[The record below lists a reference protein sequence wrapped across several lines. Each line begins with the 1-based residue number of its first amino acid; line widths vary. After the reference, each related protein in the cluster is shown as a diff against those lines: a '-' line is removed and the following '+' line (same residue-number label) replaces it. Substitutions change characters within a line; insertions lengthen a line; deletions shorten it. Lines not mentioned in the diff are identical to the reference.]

1 MSDEPLTLCGK
12 FRTTVTSGSC
22 SSVETFYVAKGSS
35 SSILSWTTSQTL
47 NLIKAV
53 STVEPPGNLPPDAPD
68 FLKEFPNLTSGM
80 GKYKGEPARIHV
92 DESVKPV
99 AQPHRRVPFH
109 VRKQVEEKLKQL
121 ENDDIIHR
129 TKSHVSVFLKRGG
142 NMQLH
147 VSVMFTSYGN
157 VKIKV
162 YVFPSR

>member
-1 MSDEPLTLCGK
+1 M
-12 FRTTVTSGSC
+12 
-22 SSVETFYVAKGSS
+22 ETFYVAKGSS
-35 SSILSWTTSQTL
+35 SSILSWTTSQAL

-53 STVEPPGNLPPDAPD
+53 STVEPPVSLPPDAPD

-121 ENDDIIHR
+121 ENDDII
-129 TKSHVSVFLKRGG
+129 
-142 NMQLH
+142 
-147 VSVMFTSYGN
+147 
-157 VKIKV
+157 
-162 YVFPSR
+162 

>member
-121 ENDDIIHR
+121 ENDDIIER
-129 TKSHVSVFLKRGG
+129 VEGPTPLGIA
-142 NMQLH
+142 NCCCAQAE
-147 VSVMFTSYGN
+147 
-157 VKIKV
+157 
-162 YVFPSR
+162 